1 MTSTN
6 LARIERLTSQLKNIK
21 AASAKG
27 ARIGMQQM
35 LTSGGGLLAGIIDAK
50 FSKIPNTNV
59 DTAGVVGGLGVIAAM
74 SGFFDDHSDNV
85 GAASGG
91 MLAYVLGR
99 EAKEYFLSR

>member
-1 MTSTN
+1 MTAN

-27 ARIGMQQM
+27 ARIGVQQM
-35 LTSGGGLLAGIIDAK
+35 LTSGGGLLAGAIDAK
-50 FSKIPNTNV
+50 FSKLPNTNV
-59 DTAGVVGGLGVIAAM
+59 DTAGVLGGLGVLAAM
-74 SGFFDDHSDNV
+74 SGVFDDLSDNV

-99 EAKEYFLSR
+99 EAKEFFANR

>member
-1 MTSTN
+1 MISTN
-6 LARIERLTSQLKNIK
+6 LARIDRLTSQLKNVK

-27 ARIGMQQM
+27 AKIGLQQM
-35 LTSGGGLLAGIIDAK
+35 LTGGGGLLAGVIDAK

-59 DTAGVVGGLGVIAAM
+59 DTAGVIGGLGVIVAM
-74 SGFFDDHSDNV
+74 SGFLDENSDNI